1 MIKAKTVT
9 KFTIGVWQK
18 SHGRTE
24 EIFDPIPDDKGE
36 QFLKRMELRLTH
48 SCVAAA
54 AMLVA
59 QASLP
64 AEASQKHT
72 LKPGETLSAV
82 ARKYGLTP
90 QDIITA
96 NRIADPL
103 NVRDGKVLVI
113 PDAPKPVKIA
123 NTMKQ
128 ARIIGGDRV
137 KVRIAPGG
145 ESRLIDMFDKGVPVV
160 MTAHKEGWAQI
171 TLPNGKSGWVRED
184 LLGSPKPLKAAV
196 QTATKLPKP
205 VEHKAPKPVA
215 IAHRAEETREK
226 VRKAAR
232 GRQME
237 TTRRTAQKH
246 RKREVEFARHHRK
259 GWSKRGRQYVSGYRS
274 YGGRNIPEA
283 AIGGKPNNDV
293 IREALSYRGT
303 PYRSGGGARGG
314 FDCSGFTSYLYN
326 KRGKGLPH
334 SAAGQFHAGAKVSPS
349 QMKPGDLVFFETVRK
364 GISHVG
370 VYAGN
375 GKFVHSS
382 SRRAGGVRVDSL
394 SSGYY
399 SQTFRGARRVR

>member
-1 MIKAKTVT
+1 M
-9 KFTIGVWQK
+9 
-18 SHGRTE
+18 
-24 EIFDPIPDDKGE
+24 
-36 QFLKRMELRLTH
+36 KRMELRLAH
-48 SCVAAA
+48 SCIAVVAV
-54 AMLVA
+54 LVA

-64 AEASQKHT
+64 AEASQTHT
-72 LKPGETLSAV
+72 LKPGETLSAI
-82 ARKYGLTP
+82 ARKYGLLP
-90 QDIITA
+90 QDIIAA
-96 NRIADPL
+96 NHITDPA
-103 NVRDGKVLVI
+103 NIRDGKVLTI
-113 PDAPKPVKIA
+113 PAAPKSVKIA

-145 ESRLIDMFDKGVPVV
+145 ESRLLDMFDKGVHVTL
-160 MTAHKEGWAQI
+160 TAHKEGWGQI
-171 TLPNGKSGWVRED
+171 TLPDGKSGWVRED
-184 LLGSPKPLKAAV
+184 LLLAPKTAGAAIQVAQKTPKP
-196 QTATKLPKP
+196 T
-205 VEHKAPKPVA
+205 EHKATKPIA

-246 RKREVEFARHHRK
+246 RKREVEVARHHRK
-259 GWSKRGRQYVSGYRS
+259 EWSKGGKQYASAYRS
-274 YGGRNIPEA
+274 YGGRHIPEA
-283 AIGGKPNNDV
+283 QVGGKVSNDV

-334 SAAGQFHAGAKVSPS
+334 SAAGQFQTGAKVAHSE
-349 QMKPGDLVFFETVRK
+349 MKAGDLVFFETVRK

-370 VYAGN
+370 VYVGD

-382 SRRAGGVRVDSL
+382 SRRSGGVRVDSL
-394 SSGYY
+394 NSGYY
-399 SQTFRGARRVR
+399 SQAFRGARRVR